1 MGIFAKGTLLA
12 MVALT
17 AAACA
22 GPTLPENKMDAGD
35 PVARMLHVGL
45 EQLNHDID
53 ELSEHIRHLQQVPPS
68 ADPALQALHA
78 LNLAG
83 WQLHQQQWLLQREH
97 LVFAAEQIRRAQTNA
112 PEKPRL
118 WGQWTAHEKQFIKS
132 VDELRAQQS
141 TLEKKRF
148 QLESQMLERYFR

>member
-1 MGIFAKGTLLA
+1 MGIYAKGTLLA
-12 MVALT
+12 VVVLT
-17 AAACA
+17 AAACV
-22 GPTLPENKMDAGD
+22 GPTMPENQMEAGD
-35 PVARMLHVGL
+35 PVAGMLHVGL
-45 EQLNHDID
+45 EQPNHDID

-68 ADPALQALHA
+68 ADPALHA
-78 LNLAG
+78 LQDLDLAG

-97 LVFAAEQIRRAQTNA
+97 LIFAAEQIRRAQTHA

-118 WGQWTAHEKQFIKS
+118 WEQWIAREQQFIKS

-148 QLESQMLERYFR
+148 QLESQLLERYFR